1 MTLRTLFSQLS
12 VEPQLLLLF
21 FGIIPFTALLAGIL
35 GKGEGHVSPWKELY
49 ALLIYLVCVPGV
61 FAVALSVYLFLFE
74 RRRILDTDV
83 YIQIVPVLSMI
94 LTLFFIRRNIDFDNI
109 PGFGRISGLMTL
121 IAATLIAMWLIDK
134 THIIA
139 FVNIPVHYLLV
150 IFAGLFM
157 AIRFGMG
164 ALFR

>member
-94 LTLFFIRRNIDFDNI
+94 FTLFFIRRNIDFDNI

>member
-121 IAATLIAMWLIDK
+121 ISATLIAMWLIDK

-139 FVNIPVHYLLV
+139 FVNIPVHYLV